1 MSVYF
6 NLSQTES
13 MFETIGL
20 TNEELKKQFIQLATD
35 LRDEFNKEIQPIS
48 NEVTVALKM
57 DVGMVGEKLS
67 DINLNFAIG
76 TTKTKPSDLD
86 EFINFRLK
94 RYTETIGGKY
104 TKLFKEWIELVS
116 KEFTK

>member
-1 MSVYF
+1 MSVEF
-6 NLSQTES
+6 NLSQAES
-13 MFETIGL
+13 MFHTIGL

-48 NEVTVALKM
+48 NEITVVLKM
-57 DVGMVGEKLS
+57 DVGMVGEKPT
-67 DINLNFAIG
+67 DINLNFVIG
-76 TTKTKPSDLD
+76 TTKPSEMD

-116 KEFTK
+116 KEFAK